1 MAFRVEDDGPHRIV
15 RATVE
20 GEYDRD
26 EIERMVGQGREAS
39 ARTSWNIL
47 CDMRSARP
55 GKMSPAEVFWL
66 PRQHPSL
73 RAAGASTVRVATVH
87 KPEHAAIAAFW
98 ENAYNNAGLQAR
110 AFTDESAAI
119 AWLQEPA

>member
-1 MAFRVEDDGPHRIV
+1 MAFRVEEDGTHRIV
-15 RATVE
+15 RVFVE
-20 GEYDRD
+20 GEYDRG
-26 EIERMVGQGREAS
+26 EIEQLVGEGRAAS

-47 CDMRSARP
+47 CDMRAARP
-55 GKMSPAEVFWL
+55 GRMTPAEVFWL

-73 RAAGASTVRVATVH
+73 RAPGASTVRVATVH

-98 ENAYNNAGLQAR
+98 ENAYTNAGLQAR
-110 AFTDESAAI
+110 AFTDEAAAI